1 MHIPFREARLK
12 PIIVGTLKYSPLI
25 TKWLPVSAGGTSN
38 ARYCYAV
45 WMRHLTFLA
54 RHNGG
59 LIPAKVA
66 ELGPGDSIGVGL
78 AALLSGVESYFALD
92 VIKYWNNE
100 RNLRIL
106 DELTELFLK
115 KEKIPGNDEFPLL
128 QPALDDFTFPS
139 HLISDAI
146 LEQSLRKD
154 RIRQIR
160 EELMNPENENNTFIH
175 YIIPWYDKG
184 IIVPESLDFIFSHT
198 VLQHIEDVSNAYT
211 AMNNWLRPGGFLSH
225 LIDYKSMGFTTRWN
239 GHWTFS
245 DWEWRLMVGGRKF
258 SINRLPHSMHMQ
270 LFKENNFNIL
280 FQRIENTKSE
290 HARKRLA
297 KKYRSLSDDDLNTSG
312 AYLIAQKDISAKQTI
327 G

>member
-12 PIIVGTLKYSPLI
+12 PMIVGTLKYSSLI

-45 WMRHLTFLA
+45 WMRHLIFLSKQS
-54 RHNGG
+54 NGI
-59 LIPAKVA
+59 IPASVA

-106 DELTELFLK
+106 DELTELFQK
-115 KEKIPGNDEFPLL
+115 KAEIPGNNEFPLL
-128 QPALDDFTFPS
+128 QPVPDNFNFPS
-139 HLISDAI
+139 GIISDT
-146 LEQSLRKD
+146 LLQRSLKKD
-154 RIRQIR
+154 RLQQIR
-160 EELMNPENENNTFIH
+160 EELKNPENENNVFIH
-175 YIIPWYDKG
+175 YKIPWYDKG

-198 VLQHIEDVSNAYT
+198 VLQHIEGVTNAYK
-211 AMNNWLRPGGFLSH
+211 AMNSWLKPGGFLSH

-239 GHWTFS
+239 GHWTFT

-258 SINRLPHSMHMQ
+258 SINRMPHSMHMQ

-290 HARKRLA
+290 LARKRLA

-312 AYLIAQKDISAKQTI
+312 TYLVAQKDISAKQTI